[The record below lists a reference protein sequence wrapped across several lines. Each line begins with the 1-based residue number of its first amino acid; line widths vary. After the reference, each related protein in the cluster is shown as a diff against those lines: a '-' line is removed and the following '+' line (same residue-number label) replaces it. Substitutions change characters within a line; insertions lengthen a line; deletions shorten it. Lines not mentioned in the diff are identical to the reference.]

1 MRLLEIHA
9 EDRFSLVND
18 ADRDFPPYAI
28 LSHTWGR
35 NDEEVTF
42 GDLVGDAGKNK
53 LGFRKLLFCAKQAWN
68 DGLRFFWV
76 DTCCIDKTSSSEL
89 SEAINSMFRWYQ
101 KAAKCYAYLSD
112 VSVGDHRRAGLP
124 SEQSWQR
131 SFRNSRWFTRGW
143 TLQELLAPVSVE
155 FFSAEGRRLGS
166 KNSLVRELHDI
177 TGIPVQALRGHPLN
191 QFGIEERMQW
201 ARGRNTGREEDMAYS
216 LLGIFNVC
224 IPLIYAE
231 GRKSALSRLRKAIH
245 DAAENVDH
253 TYLSASQIDIL
264 ERRRATQS
272 VESAWEKMLKS
283 RKESGKCFNCGRNYH
298 WEDSCPKPC
307 GRCIV
312 PIMI

>member
-124 SEQSWQR
+124 PEQSWQR

-155 FFSAEGRRLGS
+155 FFSAEGQRLGS
-166 KNSLVRELHDI
+166 KNSLVHELHDI